1 MTHNITIVLDLHFSS
16 VCDKL
21 NNMSSFQLNDI
32 YNGKVGA
39 AWGEPWRPPHATSFY
54 FRFNVFR

>member
-21 NNMSSFQLNDI
+21 ILSSFKLNGI
-32 YNGKVGA
+32 YAGGR
-39 AWGEPWRPPHATSFY
+39 GCPPPPYLDFK
-54 FRFNVFR
+54 VFR

>member
-21 NNMSSFQLNDI
+21 ILSSFKLNGI
-32 YNGKVGA
+32 YTGGRGRGA
-39 AWGEPWRPPHATSFY
+39 RPPPPYLDFK
-54 FRFNVFR
+54 VFR